1 MNVAKANA
9 KKATGKAAD
18 QADVVIA
25 GAGLVGLAL
34 AAALAGGGLDV
45 VLFDPQ
51 LDRPMGDPRAS
62 TVSAGSRRLLE
73 ALGVWEEVAAQAEP
87 VHEMRITDSRLDH
100 VLRPV
105 FLTLAGEVDDG
116 APFAHVVENAILHCA
131 LRAAVE
137 ARGVR
142 LVAEAIRTVTPGPGA
157 AEIEAGPGLSL
168 PAPLVIAADGAR
180 SRIRE
185 RLGIRS
191 RGWTYD
197 QASLVTTVAHTEP
210 HHGAAVQHFLEGGP
224 FALLPMPGNRSYVVW
239 SETRAEAERIAALSD
254 DDFLGE
260 LAVRAGAEFGGLSL
274 AGPRGMRPLGLRIA
288 ERFIAPRGALVGDAA
303 HAIHPIAGQGVNLGF
318 RDVAALAE
326 VVLDAA
332 RLGLDTGSVDV
343 LRRYEEWRRFDTAL
357 MVAATDGLLKLFRV
371 QGGAARAVRDVGLG
385 LVDRATP
392 VKAALI
398 RSAAGLE
405 GRLPRLMR
413 GEAL

>member
-1 MNVAKANA
+1 MIVARRADKA
-9 KKATGKAAD
+9 ATNKAAD
-18 QADVVIA
+18 RADVVIA
-25 GAGLVGLAL
+25 GAGMVGLAL
-34 AAALAGGGLDV
+34 AAALAGGGLGV
-45 VLFDPQ
+45 ALFDPQ
-51 LDRPMGDPRAS
+51 LGRPMGDPRAS

-73 ALGVWEEVAAQAEP
+73 ALGVWEGVAAQAEP

-116 APFAHVVENAILHCA
+116 APFAHVVENALLHRA
-131 LRAAVE
+131 LHAAAE
-137 ARGVR
+137 AQGVR
-142 LVAEAIRTVTPGPGA
+142 LVAEAIRTVKAGPGA
-157 AEIEAGPGLSL
+157 VGIETEAGLRLS
-168 PAPLVIAADGAR
+168 APLVVAADGAR

-197 QASLVTTVAHTEP
+197 QASLVTSVSHTEP
-210 HHGAAVQHFLEGGP
+210 HNGAAVQHFLEGGP
-224 FALLPMPGNRSYVVW
+224 FALLPMQGNRSYVVW
-239 SETRAEAERIAALSD
+239 SETRAEAERIAALPD
-254 DDFLGE
+254 EEFLAE
-260 LAVRAGAEFGGLSL
+260 LAERAGAEFGTLSL

-326 VVLDAA
+326 VILDAA

-385 LVDRATP
+385 LVDRAAP

-405 GRLPRLMR
+405 GSLPRLMR